1 MSVDEQL
8 RAAVERVSK
17 SSISVEEW
25 WSRRARWSHLVFAF
39 SGALLAAE
47 TAPDCFMPDGDSGA
61 ADRWADDGGRA

>member
-17 SSISVEEW
+17 STISVEEW
-25 WSRRARWSHLVFAF
+25 WSRRARWSPLAFAI
-39 SGALLAAE
+39 SVALLAVE
-47 TAPDCFMPDGDSGA
+47 TDPDCFMPDSDPRA